1 MADPSTDYT
10 DADLIAIRRAISR
23 GERSVQFA
31 DRMVQ
36 YRSIEE
42 LLQAEARIAGSL
54 SVTTTTT
61 TTRRARQ
68 SLITST
74 KGF

>member
-1 MADPSTDYT
+1 MADSDYT
-10 DADLIAIRRAISR
+10 DADLIAIRRAISK

-31 DRMVQ
+31 DRMVT
-36 YRSIEE
+36 YRSIDE

-54 SVTTTTT
+54 ATTTTT
-61 TTRRARQ
+61 TTPRRARQ
-68 SLITST
+68 SLITTT